1 MTENEM
7 IERGLYADDDG
18 RIFDAHGNEYRDEDG
33 QVCFLTKDIDMTEI
47 YVVEFCSSNIDF
59 ENNYQAKEFRSKTKA
74 EAEVLSLAWQ
84 GLSTRIYI
92 KEI

>member
-1 MTENEM
+1 
-7 IERGLYADDDG
+7 
-18 RIFDAHGNEYRDEDG
+18 
-33 QVCFLTKDIDMTEI
+33 MTEI

-92 KEI
+92 KEIKNA